1 MLLARLLSNV
11 FYILSRGLLLEL
23 TQITTVHI
31 ERALVIETKA
41 IAVQLLEVIR
51 VDEVVLRLAELG
63 HRRGFKACGSGLLFF
78 GFPF

>member
-31 ERALVIETKA
+31 ERALVIETQA

-51 VDEVVLRLAELG
+51 FDEVVLRLAELG
-63 HRRGFKACGSGLLFF
+63 HRRDLKACGSGLLFF